1 MPKKEIKLNKS
12 EKFDKEILPEG
23 LNKIKIFRNLNGL
36 QKKKIKN
43 PEEDNNSL
51 FELDISNTK
60 NKENNKNENPD
71 KNISNFINIKIKKE
85 VDYERN
91 NNLNCSNIENDYN
104 INNNKWNKRKY
115 KNVSVDEPDNNNKN
129 VNNIEQEDIDS
140 MKFRI
145 MRDKTTIDKKA
156 KKDNKKLEILHNNSK
171 LLYKELMR
179 EKNENNR
186 QNLKLSKIYKNNN
199 ITEFRKNSE
208 IDPEILII
216 RERVMKGIRSRTR
229 NRIQKRNKKFSQSS
243 DKIFNE
249 ILFTSE
255 YDKKEENDFK
265 TLVYLFEIKYGRPL
279 IFRKNRLLIN
289 RKIKRSLSISSS
301 QLKLNNI
308 LKNLKDYNKDKIST
322 YKSKNKKIQQLD
334 DNEELIINLQTVNL
348 EKKNAKNKIIKNNYD
363 LDDDNISIKITNNNK
378 KDKKNIDEFKHN
390 KLEQNLNNNLKKENN
405 KSPKN

>member
-129 VNNIEQEDIDS
+129 ANNIEQEDIDS

-265 TLVYLFEIKYGRPL
+265 TLVYLFK
-279 IFRKNRLLIN
+279 
-289 RKIKRSLSISSS
+289 
-301 QLKLNNI
+301 
-308 LKNLKDYNKDKIST
+308 
-322 YKSKNKKIQQLD
+322 
-334 DNEELIINLQTVNL
+334 
-348 EKKNAKNKIIKNNYD
+348 
-363 LDDDNISIKITNNNK
+363 
-378 KDKKNIDEFKHN
+378 
-390 KLEQNLNNNLKKENN
+390 
-405 KSPKN
+405 